1 MPLVSATPQTMRSPR
16 STTLAAHAAFLPIGM
31 VTVLLG
37 PMLPILSERWALGYG
52 REGYLFMGQFLG
64 ATIGVSLSGRII
76 RYWGYRRSL
85 MLGLGAMAL
94 GVAILPRVSLTGG
107 LFAIACYGVA
117 IGLMGPTCNLLMAEI
132 HPLNRGA
139 ALNLLNFSWSVGAV
153 GCPFLVAAAARV
165 GQTSLLLEAIGA
177 VAFLIMLAIPLAV
190 PSWIARAEQRDGA
203 QTSWWSLLWS
213 RPSVLVLCALFFL
226 YVGTENSIGGWL
238 ASYARSSGSAGTLT
252 IVTSS
257 FFYFALLVGR
267 LVAPLILRRTAEV
280 YLARIG
286 LAVAVIGTLG
296 LVGSHTMGHIV
307 LTASVAGLGLSS
319 VFPITIAMLPQS
331 FGSDSPAVAPVF
343 FNMANVGGATLP
355 FMVGY
360 AGERFASL
368 STGLMVPL
376 AAAITM
382 LTMFCVFIDSKP
394 ARRVQCLR

>member
-1 MPLVSATPQTMRSPR
+1 MRSPR

-213 RPSVLVLCALFFL
+213 RPGVLVLCALFFL

-394 ARRVQCLR
+394 APRVQCLR

>member
-1 MPLVSATPQTMRSPR
+1 MRSPR